1 MKFIEPNLE
10 VILRLLDQLEENTNP
25 EWGTMTPVMMVE
37 HLTTMLKM
45 ASGKFQPAKAADFNK
60 TERPSDFLTSAI
72 PLQKN
77 LKASFVPEFIE
88 VKNENLSDAID
99 EFTEEW
105 LAYEEHYQNDSSAL
119 EEHPY
124 LGLLNYQQWQQL
136 HSKHISHHLLQ
147 FGLITA

>member
-10 VILRLLDQLEENTNP
+10 VILKLLDPLKEESIP
-25 EWGTMTPVMMVE
+25 KWGTMTPIMMIE

-45 ASGKFQPAKAADFNK
+45 SSGKYQPAKAKDFIN
-60 TERPSDFLTSAI
+60 TERPTDFLTSAI

-77 LKASFVPEFIE
+77 LKASFVPEFVE
-88 VKNENLSDAID
+88 VKNDNLSDAID

-105 LAYEEHYQNDSSAL
+105 LAYEEHYQRDSDTR

-124 LGLLNYQQWQQL
+124 FGLLNYQQWQKL

-147 FGLITA
+147 FDLITG